1 MIAPDKHMLRAA
13 LELAEAGWDVL
24 PLNGKQPTT
33 GLTPHGH
40 KDATRNPKKLR
51 RWWADRDWN
60 IGAPVPDNV
69 VVFDIDPRNGGSRR
83 ALEQAAGVPL
93 TPTLT
98 TRSGSGGW
106 HLYYVR
112 PWEHVSARKLPQGID
127 FKTNGYL
134 VMPPSIHPDTGQPYR
149 WNRRPI
155 ADMTLELARLVLEMP
170 RERYERDGTYDISG
184 LVSWVRTLPKGERHN
199 GVHWA
204 ARRVHEAGGSTRH
217 LERLI
222 EAAEDIGFTPYEARR
237 VVESVARRASS

>member
-1 MIAPDKHMLRAA
+1 MSRLLRAA
-13 LELAEAGWDVL
+13 LELAETGWKVI
-24 PLNGKQPTT
+24 PLRGKQPTT

-40 KDATRNPKKLR
+40 KDATRNPKKIR
-51 RWWADRDWN
+51 RWWADGDWN
-60 IGAPVPDNV
+60 IGCPVPDNM

-93 TPTLT
+93 EPTLT

-112 PWEHVSARKLPQGID
+112 PWERVTGRKLPQGID

-134 VMPPSIHPDTGQPYR
+134 VMPPSIHPDTGQPYK

-155 ADMTLELARLVLEMP
+155 AHMPLELARLVLELP
-170 RERYERDGTYDISG
+170 ADRREEGTYDIGG
-184 LVSWVRTLPKGERHN
+184 LVSWVRSLPKGERHN
-199 GVHWA
+199 GLHWA

-217 LERLI
+217 TEQLI
-222 EAAEDIGFTPYEARR
+222 EAAEDIGMDPREARR
-237 VVESVARRASS
+237 VVESARKAPA